1 MSSSETTSN
10 TIYNEDCL
18 LTLDRELEY
27 DYVFF
32 SPPEYSELNLEP
44 IKDDEKYF
52 GWLEEIYSK
61 FNPRKNLVT
70 IVISDR
76 RFKRKTIPKHQYCTD
91 IMKNLGYDLLNQKIW
106 EKSREINMFR
116 YNYAFV
122 MSYARKSFKS
132 KNTKLFK
139 YDTWFHPHHSYK
151 GYSYNMPQE
160 VAERCIE
167 NYTEEGDIVYDPFMG
182 IGTTAIACN
191 KLNRKYVGSEINS
204 ETYELGL
211 NRINTQTIGNIEKW
225 S

>member
-18 LTLDRELEY
+18 HTLDRELEY

-76 RFKRKTIPKHQYCTD
+76 RFKRKTIPKHQYCTE

>member
-1 MSSSETTSN
+1 MSYSEKSS
-10 TIYNEDCL
+10 IYNEDCL
-18 LTLDRELEY
+18 TTLGRDLEY

-32 SPPEYSELNLEP
+32 SPPEYSELGLEP
-44 IKDDEKYF
+44 IKDDDKYF
-52 GWLEEIYSK
+52 GWMEEVYSK
-61 FNPRKNLVT
+61 FNPRKNIVT

-76 RFKRKTIPKHQYCTD
+76 RFKRKTIPKHQICTN

-139 YDTWFHPHHSYK
+139 YDTWYHPHHSYK

-182 IGTTAIACN
+182 IGTTALACN
-191 KLNRKYVGSEINS
+191 KLNRRYLGSEIDS
-204 ETYELGL
+204 ETFEMGM
-211 NRINTQTIGNIEKW
+211 NRINQITIGSIEKW